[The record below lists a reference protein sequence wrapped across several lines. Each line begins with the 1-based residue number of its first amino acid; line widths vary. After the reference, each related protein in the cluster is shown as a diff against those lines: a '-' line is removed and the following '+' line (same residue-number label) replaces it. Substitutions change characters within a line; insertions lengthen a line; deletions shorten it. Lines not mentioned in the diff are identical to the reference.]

1 MFKDQDETSRA
12 ILTDELQWSTHL
24 LKIGAILIGISFF
37 AYTFEMV
44 LTLLVVLGVT
54 LPGIFSLFLQ
64 ISTSL
69 FLSFTTFSVIVFAIG
84 FNKLGKYLPIRNKT
98 LINAVIILVIIQ
110 LAVGII
116 IDILT
121 YVLAYLSIDGGVE
134 VLTIGYLSIIG
145 QYLIVIFIS
154 VIFLLLSL
162 TFNVLN
168 KEHGLPLRSLIS
180 ALILPIWLLVSA
192 VSIILFA
199 ILELNIFSIIYGAS
213 NVAFGLNGLIVCIE
227 FYFQISKLEEI

>member
-1 MFKDQDETSRA
+1 MFKDQDETSRV
-12 ILTDELQWSTHL
+12 ILTDELLWSVHL
-24 LKIGAILIGISFF
+24 LKIGALLFGISFF

-84 FNKLGKYLPIRNKT
+84 FNKLGRYLPIKNKT
-98 LINAVIILVIIQ
+98 LINAVIIVVIVQLVAG
-110 LAVGII
+110 LI

-121 YVLAYLSIDGGVE
+121 DVLAYLSIESGVG
-134 VLTIGYLSIIG
+134 VITIGYLSIVG
-145 QYLIVIFIS
+145 QFLIVIFIS

-168 KEHGLPLRSLIS
+168 KENGLPLRSLIS
-180 ALILPIWLLVSA
+180 ALILPFWIFVSII
-192 VSIILFA
+192 SIILFA
-199 ILELNIFSIIYGAS
+199 ILELNILGIIYGAS
-213 NVAFGLNGLIVCIE
+213 NIVFGINGLIVCIE
-227 FYFQISKLEEI
+227 FYTQIKNLEEI